1 MESSDDGSRLS
12 AEHTNTLITIERTGA
27 AMSMAAIT
35 VTVVSYAVFRRLRT
49 TPNLFLF
56 FASIANA
63 GASVA
68 AMMGYDGLRMG
79 VNSSLCQTQGLLFE
93 WFMQADPWWSCAM
106 AVNVFLVFFN
116 NANPATFRK
125 YTWIYCVICYGG
137 PMIPSVVLI
146 SIRGDPKGPVFGD
159 AALWCWISPRWSI
172 VRLYAYYIPIWICIL
187 LSVLIYIAVGCHV
200 FRRRNQLLHFKIP
213 KYDSISGSASPL
225 DSGNRNSE
233 DAGSTRP
240 TKSYGRA
247 VTEIHITSGFL
258 GFDFEEGISAPPAT
272 HIVPSRACNRSWPT
286 LLNDSELD
294 RRAITAQNFVTTC
307 SSGGQCTDR
316 STLAGKF
323 GLLASTASMKLRRL
337 DPVKMAYIRTSFI
350 FGFSVLITWIP
361 SSVNRLYSLANEGQV
376 SYPLSIASGCVL
388 PLQGVWNATIFFMT
402 SWSALCDDVKAMSVR
417 MGYGRY
423 DSSRGTNRLASR
435 LGVSSTDT
443 CTEFKVSRCNGV
455 QNCGCENCKST
466 SLQMVEPSISR
477 DRHFIGS
484 LKPQD

>member
-79 VNSSLCQTQGLLFE
+79 VNSSLCQTQALRGALPR
-93 WFMQADPWWSCAM
+93 FMQADPWWSCAM

-146 SIRGDPKGPVFGD
+146 SIRGDPKGPVF
-159 AALWCWISPRWSI
+159 
-172 VRLYAYYIPIWICIL
+172 
-187 LSVLIYIAVGCHV
+187 
-200 FRRRNQLLHFKIP
+200 
-213 KYDSISGSASPL
+213 
-225 DSGNRNSE
+225 
-233 DAGSTRP
+233 
-240 TKSYGRA
+240 